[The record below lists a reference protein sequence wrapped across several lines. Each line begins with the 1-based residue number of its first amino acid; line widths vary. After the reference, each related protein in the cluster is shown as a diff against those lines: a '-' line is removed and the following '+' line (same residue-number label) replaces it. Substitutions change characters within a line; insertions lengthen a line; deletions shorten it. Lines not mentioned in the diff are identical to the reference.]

1 MQVRVK
7 DLQVSMDLGNNG
19 LELEIKDNKG
29 NHLGDLRIGRA
40 KVEWCKGRVRAGN
53 GIQIRLEDLVDL
65 IEKQVP

>member
-19 LELEIKDNKG
+19 LELEIKDNQG

-53 GIQIRLEDLVDL
+53 GIQIRLENLVEL
-65 IEKQVP
+65 IEKQAQ